1 MLLSHK
7 YKFIFIKTKKVG
19 GTSVEI
25 ALSKYLGE
33 MDVIT
38 PCSELTIFGGI
49 RRFEKETEED
59 IRKNFNGVE
68 PRNYKGNLI
77 EEMKS
82 LILIQIIPFLKS
94 YILNLIKRFTGKKYK
109 QFIKLKRRFK
119 YEQHM
124 TANEIK
130 SILPIHV
137 YNSYNKVTIIR
148 NPYDQ
153 AISDYYDMKYR
164 PEHEKIKNFDEYLL
178 VRSKIFF
185 KKNYEKFVINNEIQA
200 DIILR
205 YESLKEDLLNF
216 CKKKN
221 LPENV
226 IKDFEKI
233 NTHSGLNRNKLL
245 LNDNQKNIIK
255 LHARFF
261 FENFYKEL

>member
-33 MDVIT
+33 DDIIT
-38 PCSELTIFGGI
+38 PCSELTFFGGI

-59 IRKNFNGVE
+59 IRKNFNGVV
-68 PRNYKGNLI
+68 PRNYKGNMI

-82 LILIQIIPFLKS
+82 FIFIQIIPFLKS
-94 YILNLIKRFTGKKYK
+94 YILNLINKLNGKKYK

-119 YEQHM
+119 FEQHM
-124 TANEIK
+124 TASEMK
-130 SILPIHV
+130 SILPSNV
-137 YNSYNKVTIIR
+137 YNSYNKITIIR
-148 NPYDQ
+148 NPFDQ

-164 PEHEKIKNFDEYLL
+164 PEHEKIENFDDYLS

-185 KKNYEKFVINNEIQA
+185 KKNYEKFVINNEIQT
-200 DIILR
+200 DTIFR
-205 YESLKEDLLNF
+205 YEKLKEDLLNF

-221 LPENV
+221 LPESV
-226 IKDFEKI
+226 IRDFEKI
-233 NTHSGLNRNKLL
+233 NTHSGLNRNKIL

-255 LHARFF
+255 KHAKFF